1 MHNGSA
7 ATLWIADRS
16 KASRF
21 VMMAPTPSDRQHL
34 LQTLATVAA
43 VTVLLNTGCDSVNGL
58 TAPNTSLA
66 TLPVAYFGGVSGHP
80 RAQASYDMLAKMRI
94 VVIEKWEGPCWDECL
109 ANISKGLQCQPS
121 CHGEM
126 YMMDT
131 LQRVKKANPSVA
143 TGYYQNT
150 LYMWRYQS
158 LYADFSAHDECL
170 RALNGSIAG
179 LENDNG
185 MQNVPVFS
193 HDKPDDVARY
203 GMWLKNLT
211 ATGFI
216 DGTFLDKGNVFS
228 NLNKSTNVHQVCEG
242 ATGSGKHEWIH
253 ACIPVSAEV
262 AKAYDLG
269 KQAVLNTSIDVFRDG
284 FIMAV
289 HAPGNLRYTH
299 LGKGDSVSQT
309 QKKLLAILADPTAKY
324 IFVSTG
330 DDKRQNDGND
340 TTSQCT
346 DVQVVMF
353 LLVLEERMFLGCN
366 GWSDDF
372 AKPLGNPLG
381 NATKFG
387 HMWSRKFNSG
397 TSVTLDESSG
407 KAEIHWAS

>member
-1 MHNGSA
+1 MTVSSA
-7 ATLWIADRS
+7 
-16 KASRF
+16 
-21 VMMAPTPSDRQHL
+21 RQHL

-170 RALNGSIAG
+170 RALNGSIGG

-216 DGTFLDKGNVFS
+216 DGTYLDKGTVFS
-228 NLNKSTNVHQVCEG
+228 NLNKSTNVHQVCEDP
-242 ATGSGKHEWIH
+242 TGSGKHDWIH
-253 ACIPVSAEV
+253 ACIPVSPEV
-262 AKAYDLG
+262 AKAYDAG
-269 KQAVLNTSIDVFRDG
+269 KQAVLNISAEVFQDG
-284 FIMAV
+284 FTMGFGTMPMMRFSKEKSITDFQKDI
-289 HAPGNLRYTH
+289 RRH
-299 LGKGDSVSQT
+299 LEDRSVKYVYVASRDDHRQT
-309 QKKLLAILADPTAKY
+309 
-324 IFVSTG
+324 
-330 DDKRQNDGND
+330 DGND
-340 TTSQCT
+340 TSSQCST
-346 DVQVVMF
+346 KDIAMF
-353 LLVLEERMFLGCN
+353 LLVVEERMFIGCN
-366 GWSDDF
+366 GWSHDF

-381 NATKFG
+381 NATQSG
-387 HMWSRKFNSG
+387 HVWSRKFNSG
-397 TSVTLDESSG
+397 TSVTLNESSG
-407 KAEIHWAS
+407 RAEIHWAS

>member
-1 MHNGSA
+1 MAALSA
-7 ATLWIADRS
+7 PQYVSQSLPIMVATALLLIAG
-16 KASRF
+16 
-21 VMMAPTPSDRQHL
+21 L
-34 LQTLATVAA
+34 
-43 VTVLLNTGCDSVNGL
+43 DSVNGL
-58 TAPNTSLA
+58 TSPNTSLA

-242 ATGSGKHEWIH
+242 PTSSFGHKWIH
-253 ACIPVSAEV
+253 ACIPLSAQV
-262 AKAYDLG
+262 AKAYDVG
-269 KQAVLNTSIDVFRDG
+269 KQAVLNVSIDVFRDG
-284 FIMAV
+284 FIMAPGYPASLRMTHLNRMKSITQARKTFV
-289 HAPGNLRYTH
+289 ALLAAPG
-299 LGKGDSVSQT
+299 V
-309 QKKLLAILADPTAKY
+309 KY
-324 IFVSTG
+324 VYVTSG
-330 DDKRQNDGND
+330 DDHRKTDGND
-340 TTSQCT
+340 TRSHCSEK
-346 DVQVVMF
+346 DVAIF

-381 NATKFG
+381 NATQSG
-387 HMWSRKFNSG
+387 HVWSRKFNSG

>member
-1 MHNGSA
+1 
-7 ATLWIADRS
+7 
-16 KASRF
+16 
-21 VMMAPTPSDRQHL
+21 
-34 LQTLATVAA
+34 
-43 VTVLLNTGCDSVNGL
+43 
-58 TAPNTSLA
+58 
-66 TLPVAYFGGVSGHP
+66 
-80 RAQASYDMLAKMRI
+80 
-94 VVIEKWEGPCWDECL
+94 
-109 ANISKGLQCQPS
+109 
-121 CHGEM
+121 
-126 YMMDT
+126 MMDT

-228 NLNKSTNVHQVCEG
+228 NLNKSTNVHQVCEDP
-242 ATGSGKHEWIH
+242 TGSGKHDWIH

-262 AKAYDLG
+262 AKAYDTG
-269 KQAVLNTSIDVFRDG
+269 KQAVLNISADVFQDG
-284 FIMAV
+284 FTMGYGSMPIIRIT
-289 HAPGNLRYTH
+289 NE
-299 LGKGDSVSQT
+299 KSVASF
-309 QKKLLAILADPTAKY
+309 QKHIHYKLADESVKY
-324 IFVSTG
+324 VYVIDR
-330 DDKRQNDGND
+330 DDYRKNDGND
-340 TTSQCT
+340 TSSQCSNEE
-346 DVQVVMF
+346 VAMF
-353 LLVLEERMFLGCN
+353 LLVVEERVFFGCN

-381 NATKFG
+381 NATKSG
-387 HMWSRKFNSG
+387 HVWSRKFISG
-397 TSVTLDESSG
+397 TSVTLDESTG

>member
-1 MHNGSA
+1 MSCSEN
-7 ATLWIADRS
+7 
-16 KASRF
+16 
-21 VMMAPTPSDRQHL
+21 
-34 LQTLATVAA
+34 
-43 VTVLLNTGCDSVNGL
+43 CDSNIQPIVMQLALTRLIIIIFSVMLLAVGLDSVYGL
-58 TAPNTSLA
+58 TQPNTSLA

-216 DGTFLDKGNVFS
+216 DGTFLDKGRVFS
-228 NLNKSTNVHQVCEG
+228 NLNKSTNVHQLCEEP
-242 ATGSGKHEWIH
+242 TGPGHHDWSH

-269 KQAVLNTSIDVFRDG
+269 KQAVLNTSIDVFRNG
-284 FIMAV
+284 FIMSIDY
-289 HAPGNLRYTH
+289 PGSLLMLNFKKIT
-299 LGKGDSVSQT
+299 SVQGFRQSVN
-309 QKKLLAILADPTAKY
+309 KLFADPTIKY
-324 IFVSTG
+324 VYISCG
-330 DDKRQNDGND
+330 DDMKRNNGSD
-340 TTSQCT
+340 TSSHCSEK
-346 DVQVVMF
+346 QVAMF
-353 LLVLEERMFLGCN
+353 MLVVVEGMFLGTN

-372 AKPLGNPLG
+372 AKPLDNPLG
-381 NATKFG
+381 NATQSG
-387 HMWSRKFNSG
+387 HVWSRKFSSG
-397 TSVTLDESSG
+397 TSVTLDESNG
-407 KAEIHWAS
+407 KADIHWASP